1 MEFLNPRSE
10 DEDDSNENG
19 NLETTRLESCIGVG
33 CNEKQ
38 FVVGSVGIGS
48 VGLFTYCAD
57 CYPNVSKNT
66 DIGGESDVVFVPSVD
81 LSRTDTKNKKQT
93 TRYCKMI
100 MVLRSMMVLCSAG
113 SVQCW
118 FCAVLVLCCDV
129 LCCAGAAGSV
139 LCWCC
144 VVLFCAVLSWR
155 C

>member
-1 MEFLNPRSE
+1 MEFWNPRSE
-10 DEDDSNENG
+10 DEDDDSNELNENG

-93 TRYCKMI
+93 RYCKMI

-118 FCAVLVLCCDV
+118 FCAVMCCVVLVL
-129 LCCAGAAGSV
+129 

-144 VVLFCAVLSWR
+144 IVFCCAVLSWR

>member
-1 MEFLNPRSE
+1 M
-10 DEDDSNENG
+10 
-19 NLETTRLESCIGVG
+19 ESCIGVG

-38 FVVGSVGIGS
+38 FVVGSVGTGS

-57 CYPNVSKNT
+57 CYPNVSKKT

-81 LSRTDTKNKKQT
+81 LSRTDTKIKKQP
-93 TRYCKMI
+93 RYRKMI

-113 SVQCW
+113 S
-118 FCAVLVLCCDV
+118 VLCCDV

-144 VVLFCAVLSWR
+144 VVFFCAVLSW
-155 C
+155 CC